1 LDECGEGFVSEGKGG
16 KEGIL
21 DVILIVCW
29 EQQVSRPGEE
39 EQR

>member
-1 LDECGEGFVSEGKGG
+1 MSVVKGFVSEGKGG

-29 EQQVSRPGEE
+29 EQVSRPGEE
-39 EQR
+39 EQG